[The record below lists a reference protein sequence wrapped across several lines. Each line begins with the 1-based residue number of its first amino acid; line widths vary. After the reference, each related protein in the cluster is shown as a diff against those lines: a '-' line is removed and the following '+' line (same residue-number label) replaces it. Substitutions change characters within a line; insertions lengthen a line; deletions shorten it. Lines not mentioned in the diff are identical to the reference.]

1 MSENETANR
10 EKRTGLDVSVETH
23 DMVVELRYMLQA
35 ARKRGCTLDDVIRF
49 LLEFYLERA

>member
-10 EKRTGLDVSVETH
+10 EERTGLDVSVETR

-35 ARKRGCTLDDVIRF
+35 ARKRRCTLDDVIRF